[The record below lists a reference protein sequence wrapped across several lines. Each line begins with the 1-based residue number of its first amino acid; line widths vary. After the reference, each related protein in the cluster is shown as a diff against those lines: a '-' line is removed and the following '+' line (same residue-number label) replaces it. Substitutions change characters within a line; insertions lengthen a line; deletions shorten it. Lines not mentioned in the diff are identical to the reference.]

1 MENTESYHTI
11 KELTLGKTK
20 VRVCI
25 ESITTEEQVKKH
37 LTKIYDVIN
46 DIARKAERRGVD
58 TSKWFYTSK
67 QIRQL
72 KESPENKFI

>member
-25 ESITTEEQVKKH
+25 ESIPTEDQIKKH
-37 LTKIYDVIN
+37 LIKIYDVIN